1 MHDARTV
8 QIGTILGN
16 IADELDIS
24 QELYDEMVE
33 KYEHLGEWIKDD
45 NEERFRTDSEIYTQ
59 GSVRLGTMIKP
70 VKEDC
75 EYDVDLVYRR
85 ELAKSGVTQ
94 EELVQSAGDQLER
107 YIAYR
112 KDEGLDEPE
121 LVRRRRCWALN
132 YDGRLALYY
141 DGRFHMDVIPAIP
154 DDEPIKYGIELADT
168 AILITDREQHEW
180 QHSNPKGYA
189 EWFRSREREVFDR
202 QIVSMAAAKK
212 VDIESIP
219 AERVRTPLRRIVQIL
234 KRHRDIRY
242 SGDPDDK
249 PISIIITT
257 LAASVYSNETELF
270 SALMSVVRKMP
281 DAVQKTGGK
290 WWIPNPV
297 NPEENFGDR
306 WNEYPQRAERFFEWL
321 GLVEADLSAAEQK
334 TGIANFSESLS
345 PVFGGEVVRKSIE
358 RFGRS
363 MDSAQQSGNL
373 KMATGTGTL
382 GSVGASI
389 PKNTWFG
396 D

>member
-24 QELYDEMVE
+24 QELYEEMVE

-70 VKEDC
+70 VKDGC

-94 EELVQSAGDQLER
+94 GELVQSAGDQLKR

-112 KDEGLDEPE
+112 KDEGLDVPE

-132 YDGRLALYY
+132 Y

-154 DDEPIKYGIELADT
+154 DDEPAPYGIELTDT

-189 EWFRSREREVFDR
+189 EWFRSREREMFDR
-202 QIVSMAAAKK
+202 QIVSIAAAKK

-242 SGDPDDK
+242 NGDPDDK

-257 LAASVYSNETELF
+257 LGASVYSNETELF
-270 SALMSVVRKMP
+270 SALMSVVQKMP
-281 DAVQKTGGK
+281 DAIQKIGGK

-297 NPEENFGDR
+297 NAEENFADR
-306 WNEYPQRAERFFEWL
+306 WNDYPQRADRFFEWL
-321 GLVEADLSAAEQK
+321 RLVEADLGAAEQK

-345 PVFGGEVVRKSIE
+345 PVFGDEVVRKGIE

-363 MDSAQQSGNL
+363 MDAAQQSGNL
-373 KMATGTGTL
+373 KMATSTGTL
-382 GSVGASI
+382 GSVGSSV

>member
-45 NEERFRTDSEIYTQ
+45 NEGRFRTDSEIYTQ

-70 VKEDC
+70 VKDGC

-85 ELAKSGVTQ
+85 ELARSGVTQ
-94 EELVQSAGDQLER
+94 EQLVQSAGDQLER

-112 KDEGLDEPE
+112 KDEGLDVPE

-132 YDGRLALYY
+132 Y

-154 DDEPIKYGIELADT
+154 DDEPKYGIELADV

-189 EWFRSREREVFDR
+189 QWFRSREREVFDR

-212 VDIESIP
+212 MDIESIP

-242 SGDPDDK
+242 NGNPDDK

-270 SALMSVVRKMP
+270 STLMSVVRKMP
-281 DAVQKTGGK
+281 DAVQKIGGK

-297 NPEENFGDR
+297 NPEENFADR
-306 WNEYPQRAERFFEWL
+306 WNDYPQRADRFFEWL
-321 GLVEADLSAAEQK
+321 RLVEADLGAAEQK
-334 TGIANFSESLS
+334 TGIANFSEALS
-345 PVFGGEVVRKSIE
+345 PVFGDEVVRKSIE

-363 MDSAQQSGNL
+363 MDAAQQSGNL
-373 KMATGTGTL
+373 KMATNTGTL
-382 GSVGASI
+382 GSAGSAV